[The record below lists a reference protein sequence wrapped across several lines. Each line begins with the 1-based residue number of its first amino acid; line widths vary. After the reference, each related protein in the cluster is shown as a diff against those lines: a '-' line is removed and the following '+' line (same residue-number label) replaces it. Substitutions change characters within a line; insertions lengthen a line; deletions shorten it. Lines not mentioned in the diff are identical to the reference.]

1 MRSIY
6 KNPFHF
12 YTLIKLT
19 GREIKKIISFTI
31 ESNRIKYIGIKLTKE
46 VIDVY
51 NENYKKLMKKI
62 EEDTNKWKNIL
73 CSWIGKVNI
82 VKVSILPKAI
92 YRFGAIPIKIPMAY
106 FHRNKTN
113 YPKICMEPQKTLN
126 S

>member
-6 KNPFHF
+6 KNQFHF

-19 GREIKKIISFTI
+19 EREIKKIISFTI

-82 VKVSILPKAI
+82 VKVSIPPKAI

-113 YPKICMEPQKTLN
+113 YPKIRMEPQKTLN

>member
-1 MRSIY
+1 M
-6 KNPFHF
+6 
-12 YTLIKLT
+12 
-19 GREIKKIISFTI
+19 
-31 ESNRIKYIGIKLTKE
+31 
-46 VIDVY
+46 IDVY

-82 VKVSILPKAI
+82 VKVSIPPKAI

-113 YPKICMEPQKTLN
+113 YPKIRMEPQKTLN